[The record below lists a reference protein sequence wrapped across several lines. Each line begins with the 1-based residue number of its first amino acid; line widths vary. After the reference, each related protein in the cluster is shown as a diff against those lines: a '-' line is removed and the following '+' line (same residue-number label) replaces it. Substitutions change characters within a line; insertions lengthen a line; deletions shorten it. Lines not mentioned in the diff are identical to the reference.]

1 MKTYNAEVVLHWGLD
16 ANKSEPINYDISIVK
31 TQFSATILLLASFM
45 VTGTCCNTCYK
56 EVKFVHVVAFVIL
69 RHGLSE
75 PPLFWQ
81 QVVQCSFP
89 YQWKP

>member
-1 MKTYNAEVVLHWGLD
+1 MQCSFLKMKTYNAEVVLHWGLD

-56 EVKFVHVVAFVIL
+56 GSQICARGSSCYLATWPK
-69 RHGLSE
+69 
-75 PPLFWQ
+75 
-81 QVVQCSFP
+81 
-89 YQWKP
+89 